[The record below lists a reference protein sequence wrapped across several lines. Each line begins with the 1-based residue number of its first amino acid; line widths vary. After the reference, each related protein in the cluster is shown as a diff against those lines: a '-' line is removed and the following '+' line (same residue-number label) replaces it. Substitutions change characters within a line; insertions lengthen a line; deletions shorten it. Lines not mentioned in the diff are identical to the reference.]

1 MSENFNND
9 ADIDAILDQLV
20 SDEPVEAPSVEE
32 VKVESPVVEEPVI
45 VAEPAAEPV
54 SEPVVEAQGIGIVN
68 GAIGVAKTPVKKPA
82 SKSSTRKEKEV
93 TYLWSDRSL
102 YWNGVGNL
110 SKGFNVV
117 LKANEDKWL
126 SKGGVRK
133 ATQDEINK
141 EHGR

>member
-1 MSENFNND
+1 MSENFNNET
-9 ADIDAILDQLV
+9 DIDAILDQLV
-20 SDEPVEAPSVEE
+20 SEEPKETPSIEE
-32 VKVESPVVEEPVI
+32 VKVEAPVVEEPVI

-68 GAIGVAKTPVKKPA
+68 GAIGVAKTPVKKTAAKPSA
-82 SKSSTRKEKEV
+82 RKEKEV

-117 LKANEDKWL
+117 LKASEDKWL